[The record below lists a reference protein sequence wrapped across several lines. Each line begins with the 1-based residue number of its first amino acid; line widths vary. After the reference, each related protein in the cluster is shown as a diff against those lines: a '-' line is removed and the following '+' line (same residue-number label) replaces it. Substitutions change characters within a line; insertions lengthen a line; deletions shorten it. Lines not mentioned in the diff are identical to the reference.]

1 LCGWGSGLTAHEAA
15 IRITQQQ
22 QHNPAAHQLTI
33 TTAALSQI
41 AQRLEQLRSEHAA
54 TNTITPQ
61 VITAL
66 LAQQQAQL
74 LGAED
79 TVELFLHIDDWI
91 LTLGERTE
99 LQEQLLQIFADFA
112 QLRFQTDPVHAEN
125 FAVTEPLD
133 ITAQPSTQ
141 SVSVTPSATGDLI
154 NLNTASHAQLQTLPH
169 IGHDR
174 ALAIMTLR
182 P

>member
-1 LCGWGSGLTAHEAA
+1 M
-15 IRITQQQ
+15 
-22 QHNPAAHQLTI
+22 
-33 TTAALSQI
+33 
-41 AQRLEQLRSEHAA
+41 
-54 TNTITPQ
+54 
-61 VITAL
+61 
-66 LAQQQAQL
+66 
-74 LGAED
+74 
-79 TVELFLHIDDWI
+79 
-91 LTLGERTE
+91 TLGERTE

-182 P
+182 PISDLSQLTKIHGIGPARLADIKRAGVDI